1 MEGEDSA
8 RNKLKDKYLHNEVF
22 RVDLTGEEVKGL
34 NMIMPKGYSIQ
45 IDLKRKDKSQ
55 PKKKTP

>member
-45 IDLKRKDKSQ
+45 IDPKRKDKSQ
-55 PKKKTP
+55 PKKKTL